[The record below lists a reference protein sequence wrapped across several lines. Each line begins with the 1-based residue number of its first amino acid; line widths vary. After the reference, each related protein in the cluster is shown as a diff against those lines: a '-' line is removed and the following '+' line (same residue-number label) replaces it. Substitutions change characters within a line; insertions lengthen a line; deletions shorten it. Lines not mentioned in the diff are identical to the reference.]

1 MAALDFEMDISA
13 GGPDGYPVS
22 VRAPNGGEATSTMS
36 LPTHAL
42 NILAARIS
50 DAVLI
55 SAAAVRRPTAAG
67 EQPVRELGML
77 LFDALFSDQVRGLL
91 IAAKHSAADGETLRL
106 VLRVDPPELAV
117 LPWEFLFD
125 RGEDD
130 YLCLSTPVIR
140 WPRVL
145 HPVSRQRVEP
155 PLRVLAMAA
164 SPADQQELAV
174 DDEHDRLRAA
184 LAPLQQ
190 ARLVELAFVD
200 GQSWRALRD
209 AVAGGGPWHVLH
221 FTGHGIFDS
230 EAGEGAVV
238 LADGDGSAHHLPA
251 SDLAR
256 LLKGHS
262 SLRLAV
268 LNACDTGRV
277 STLGPFSSV
286 AGSLIQGG
294 VPAVVAMQFA
304 ITDEAAATASEAFY
318 EGLAAQLPVDAALT
332 RARQAVRIEGH
343 GSLEW
348 GTPVLYMHSADGR
361 LFDFTTA
368 PAVITPQAQPRA
380 RLPDAASEGE
390 ISRLYNDALDAYYT
404 ERWDDAISLF
414 QAIVSRD
421 DTYRDARLKLDQ
433 SRQEQQNATVY
444 AAARGAADAGAWE
457 DAIRD
462 FETVFSADPGYRDV
476 KARLDYARRQHTAA
490 WLGAEIRR
498 LHAAGQ
504 WEAVI
509 EAGAKLA
516 ALGPGLGDPDGLVTE
531 AQLEISNR
539 ARTDDL
545 SHGYDRARD
554 QLSSGDWRNAL
565 RTLEGIAA
573 IDPGY
578 REIVGLSARARREL
592 CRTIGLHDEPVLLH
606 TFPSAS
612 GFAFS
617 HDTRFFAYGTES
629 KTFVISLPGGEER
642 FSTDEGTTAVALNAD
657 GSQLATCNGQTIS
670 IWDIAA
676 GWVALTL
683 KLRNGEKIIATAL
696 SFSPDGH
703 RLAAGR
709 TGKGVEIWDTVNARR
724 LSIVAQDVRV
734 SQFAFSPDGTLAI
747 AGAAWGHRYIAVW
760 DVSSYR
766 PKKLRDGGTCVAA
779 FSADGRYRA
788 AAGGGGTV
796 RIWHRASGRE
806 TQAVKQEGEVLLV
819 ALSPDGTWLATVSVT
834 GPPQQSCALRLWD
847 AESGCMLLESS
858 RRFGTDWTGF
868 SPDGTLA
875 VSSRG
880 PVQIWQLRRPGS
892 D

>member
-1 MAALDFEMDISA
+1 M
-13 GGPDGYPVS
+13 
-22 VRAPNGGEATSTMS
+22 MS

-42 NILAARIS
+42 NILAARIP
-50 DAVLI
+50 DAVLL
-55 SAAAVRRPTAAG
+55 SSAAVRRPTAVG

-77 LFDALFSDQVRGLL
+77 LFDALFSDQIRGLL
-91 IAAKHSAADGETLRL
+91 ITAKHSAAEGETLRL

-140 WPRVL
+140 WPRVP

-164 SPADQQELAV
+164 GPLDQQALAV

-190 ARLVELAFVD
+190 ARLVELTFVV

-209 AVAGGGPWHVLH
+209 AIDGGGPWHVLH

-230 EAGEGAVV
+230 EIGEGALV
-238 LADGDGSAHHLPA
+238 LADDDGSARHLPA
-251 SDLAR
+251 SDLTR

-318 EGLAAQLPVDAALT
+318 EGIAAQLPVDAALT

-361 LFDFTTA
+361 LFDFATA

-380 RLPDAASEGE
+380 RIPDEASEGDL
-390 ISRLYNDALDAYYT
+390 SRLYNDALDAYYT
-404 ERWDDAISLF
+404 ERWDEAISLF
-414 QAIVSRD
+414 QAIVGRD

-433 SRQEQQNATVY
+433 ARQEQQNATAY
-444 AAARGAADAGAWE
+444 AAAREAADNEAWE

-462 FETVFSADPGYRDV
+462 FEAVFSADPAYRDV
-476 KARLDYARRQHTAA
+476 RARLDYARRQNTAA

-509 EAGAKLA
+509 KAGAKLA
-516 ALGPGLGDPDGLVTE
+516 ALSPGLGDPDGLVTE
-531 AQLEISNR
+531 AQLEIGSR

-545 SHGYDRARD
+545 SRRYDRARD
-554 QLSSGDWRNAL
+554 QLSSGEWRNAL
-565 RTLEGIAA
+565 RNLERIAA

-578 REIVGLSARARREL
+578 RETVGLSRHARREL
-592 CRTIGLHDEPVLLH
+592 CRAIGLFDEPVLLH
-606 TFPSAS
+606 AFPSAQ

-617 HDTRFFAYGTES
+617 HDTRFFAYGTGA
-629 KTFVISLPGGEER
+629 KTIVVSLPDGEER
-642 FSTDEGTTAVALNAD
+642 FSADEGTTSVALNAD
-657 GSQLATCNGQTIS
+657 GSLLATCNAQVIR

-676 GWVALTL
+676 GRVAFTL
-683 KLRNGEKIIATAL
+683 RLRNGDKITATAL
-696 SFSPDGH
+696 SFSPDDH

-724 LSIVAQDVRV
+724 LSIVAQDMRV

-747 AGAAWGHRYIAVW
+747 AGAAWGDRYVAVW
-760 DVSSYR
+760 DVSSYP
-766 PKKLRDGGTCVAA
+766 PKQLPRYGGTCVPA

-788 AAGGGGTV
+788 VAGGDGTV
-796 RIWHRASGRE
+796 RIQHTASGRQ
-806 TQAVKQEGEVLLV
+806 TQAVTQNGEVLLV

-834 GPPQQSCALRLWD
+834 GPPQQSCTLRLWD
-847 AESGCMLLESS
+847 AESGSMLLESS
-858 RRFGTDWTGF
+858 QRSLASWTGF

-875 VSSRG
+875 VTSG
-880 PVQIWQLRRPGS
+880 NPVRIWQLRKPGS